1 MGITKD
7 FKFPDV
13 RVSQKLKDETDKAA
27 EFEQENL
34 SEYIRE
40 AVKQRN
46 KRVLKGKRDGG

>member
-1 MGITKD
+1 MRISKD

-13 RVSQKLKDETDKAA
+13 RVSQKLKEETEKASTI
-27 EFEQENL
+27 EQENL

-46 KRVLKGKRDGG
+46 KKVLGSKRNEN